1 MRISIIQTVSG
12 CVRSVFQRSNRSCH
26 DRILMQPIPWLQA
39 GDGSEISFGVVSP
52 TSPMLRYVGR
62 MRLRST
68 DLPAMFAPSIA
79 FWCWNA
85 TTSSAFRRKQAISRW
100 TSGVW
105 ATSRNLCQIQG
116 GYRGVWQHGLYRVQ
130 CISNCLWIWID
141 WYESRQTVTHTL
153 SRSTGI
159 SGVGMVTVAMPG
171 FEPAPKTY
179 CFAQVI
185 ERSGLW

>member
-1 MRISIIQTVSG
+1 
-12 CVRSVFQRSNRSCH
+12 
-26 DRILMQPIPWLQA
+26 MQPDKRLQA

-62 MRLRST
+62 VRLRST

-116 GYRGVWQHGLYRVQ
+116 GYRDVWQHGLYRVQ

-185 ERSGLW
+185 ERSWLW